1 MLDIEEKLM
10 LQGAAASDAARI
22 ASEHIIGT
30 SWMPAE
36 EWSKRRRDK
45 RNSEGDHGS
54 PKKRHKPNK
63 ALLEQIE
70 KLEKA
75 IVALQAKVD

>member
-10 LQGAAASDAARI
+10 LQGATASDAARI
-22 ASEHIIGT
+22 AGEHIVGT

-36 EWSKRRRDK
+36 EWNKRLREK
-45 RNSEGDHGS
+45 RNSGGDYGS
-54 PKKRHKPNK
+54 PKKKHKPDK
-63 ALLEQIE
+63 ALLEQIG

-75 IVALQAKVD
+75 IVALQAKAD